1 MNAAWIAGFFMVFF
15 GISHFVAI
23 GSGKLEMNTMV
34 ADLAKSL
41 DH

>member
-15 GISHFVAI
+15 SLSHFIAI
-23 GSGKLEMNTMV
+23 RSGRLKMNSMV
-34 ADLAKSL
+34 GDPAKSL